1 MIITTTNRKG
11 GVGKT
16 SIAGNIAQE
25 IAKKHTTLLIDA
37 DPQGSLSEWLVPA
50 TEKSPRYELADV
62 LFEKVNALEA
72 CFQLGERLYIL
83 PSFSDGD
90 LRSYTEQRAISEPFA
105 MVDLFGKLSERFDYI
120 VVDLPPGLHTFE
132 QSVLAACDR
141 ALLVL
146 EPEALAVGGLNDLL
160 SDIEEIKR
168 KRRSSVEFNWLVVNR
183 INRSFRRH
191 GMYLDSLTKNWQGYR
206 LFEVPQSA
214 AVSEAQTMKLSLE
227 QFNAEESRALPK
239 YQEIAE
245 ALMETVVY
253 A

>member
-16 SIAGNIAQE
+16 SVAGNVAQE

-37 DPQGSLSEWLVPA
+37 DPQGSLSEWLVTI
-50 TEKSPRYELADV
+50 TEKGPHHELADV
-62 LFEKVNALEA
+62 LFEKVTPTQV
-72 CFQLGERLYIL
+72 CFQLSERLYIL
-83 PSFSDGD
+83 PTFSDGD

-105 MVDLFGKLSERFDYI
+105 MADLFAKLSERFDYI

-141 ALLVL
+141 ALPVL

-160 SDIEEIKR
+160 SDIDEIKR
-168 KRRSSVEFNWLVVNR
+168 KRRSLVVFDWIIVNR

-191 GMYLDSLTKNWQGYR
+191 AMYLDSLATKWHGYR

-214 AVSEAQTMKLSLE
+214 AVSEAQTMKLPLD
-227 QFNAEESRALPK
+227 QFNANESRALPK
-239 YQEIAE
+239 YREIATT
-245 ALMETVVY
+245 LMDTVVY